1 MLGPNGGEGS
11 SARDLQHSPP
21 GRDAGEGTI
30 VTRQRSCFALL
41 ALLAL
46 AATVAVLVPAS
57 ASAATLD
64 EQLRS
69 SRRELGR
76 AEARLDASEDVLR
89 VALLARQRRGLGVYI
104 LQVEVAEHAVGFW
117 RAVVRDLVQQ
127 QSRQEW
133 ASFERS
139 GTWRPLI
146 GRAAKKYGVSADGL
160 YRLMMME
167 SGGKAR
173 AVGAGRFY
181 GLFQY
186 SLTTWKGEWN
196 PWRGRSVFDGSA
208 QIEAS
213 AYAVK
218 KGMGRGLW
226 GNTFPAAF

>member
-1 MLGPNGGEGS
+1 MPPPSTS
-11 SARDLQHSPP
+11 S
-21 GRDAGEGTI
+21 
-30 VTRQRSCFALL
+30 F
-41 ALLAL
+41 
-46 AATVAVLVPAS
+46 VPVVV
-57 ASAATLD
+57 
-64 EQLRS
+64 S
-69 SRRELGR
+69 SRR

-104 LQVEVAEHAVGFW
+104 LKVEVAEHAVDFW

-127 QSRQEW
+127 QSRQES
-133 ASFERS
+133 ASYERS

-186 SLTTWKGEWN
+186 SLATWKGDWN
-196 PWRGRSVFDGSA
+196 PWRGQSVFDGSA

-218 KGMGRGLW
+218 KGMGRSLW